1 MTSNFM
7 LASYGW
13 MQGWL
18 YEVLVYGIDHS
29 LKLNGCSR
37 PKDDNICLS
46 YSMWAVWA
54 LEFCLAVF
62 ELLESGKLASN
73 PVNQP

>member
-7 LASYGW
+7 LGSYGW

-18 YEVLVYGIDHS
+18 YEVLVYDVDHS

-37 PKDDNICLS
+37 STDDNICLS
-46 YSMWAVWA
+46 YSMWAVWT

-62 ELLESGKLASN
+62 ELLESGTLASN
-73 PVNQP
+73 PVNP

>member
-18 YEVLVYGIDHS
+18 YEVLVYDIDHS

-37 PKDDNICLS
+37 SKDDNICLS
-46 YSMWAVWA
+46 YSMRAVWT
-54 LEFCLAVF
+54 LEFLF
-62 ELLESGKLASN
+62 GSL
-73 PVNQP
+73 

>member
-18 YEVLVYGIDHS
+18 YEVLVYDIDHS
-29 LKLNGCSR
+29 LKLNGFSR
-37 PKDDNICLS
+37 SKDDNICLS
-46 YSMWAVWA
+46 YSMWAVD
-54 LEFCLAVF
+54 
-62 ELLESGKLASN
+62 SGVLFRGH
-73 PVNQP
+73 

>member
-18 YEVLVYGIDHS
+18 YEVLVYDIDYS
-29 LKLNGCSR
+29 LNLNGCSR
-37 PKDDNICLS
+37 SKDDKLCLS
-46 YSMWAVWA
+46 YSCGRSA
-54 LEFCLAVF
+54 LWSF
-62 ELLESGKLASN
+62 
-73 PVNQP
+73 

>member
-37 PKDDNICLS
+37 SKDDNICLS
-46 YSMWAVWA
+46 YSMWAV
-54 LEFCLAVF
+54 
-62 ELLESGKLASN
+62 
-73 PVNQP
+73 